1 MLIYAYQ
8 TNVMCS
14 QGKNMKEQ
22 MTSKE
27 RFTAA
32 LEMKEV
38 DRVPYGYLWFGA
50 GNVILKKM
58 NTTMG
63 KAYYSAEG
71 IAEAQIL
78 AQKTYHHDNVM
89 SPWGCILVEAEALG
103 TKIKIK
109 ENDYATVEE
118 FAIKSVNEHD
128 KIDPEDILS
137 SPRVKTIAESIRIM
151 NEKIGDNVF
160 VGAMVQSPML
170 LASQLME
177 VSDLCVEVMME
188 PDGTRSL
195 LEKLTKAS
203 IMFADILIDSGAHG
217 IFVENGANA
226 GDLFGPDIS
235 EELIF
240 GATKQ
245 LVEHIKSRGVYV
257 ISQNYAEYPFIDLE
271 FKLKPD
277 ALSFAKG
284 DLTEMQKG
292 NICLIGNMDQNVFI
306 QGSRDEIEKEVKRC
320 MEQAPEKGFILST
333 GGEISLETSE
343 ENMEHMWDIVS
354 SYTGK

>member
-1 MLIYAYQ
+1 
-8 TNVMCS
+8 
-14 QGKNMKEQ
+14 

-27 RFTAA
+27 RFIAA

-50 GNVILKKM
+50 GNAILKKL

-63 KAYYSAEG
+63 EAYYSAEG

-78 AQKTYHHDNVM
+78 AQETYHHDNVM

-103 TKIKIK
+103 TKLKIK

-118 FAIKSVNEHD
+118 FPLKSVNEHD
-128 KIDPEDILS
+128 KINPEDILS

-151 NEKIGDNVF
+151 NEIIGDTVF

-177 VSDLCVEVMME
+177 VSDLCVEVMTE
-188 PDGTRSL
+188 PDGTHAL
-195 LEKLTKAS
+195 LEKLTKAA
-203 IMFADILIDSGAHG
+203 IMYADILIDSGAHG

-235 EELIF
+235 EEFIF
-240 GATKQ
+240 GTTKQ
-245 LVEHIKSRGVYV
+245 VVDHIKSRGLYV
-257 ISQNYAEYPFIDLE
+257 ISQNYAEYPFTDLE

-284 DLTEMQKG
+284 DLAELKKE
-292 NICLIGNMDQNVFI
+292 NVCLMGNMDQNVFI
-306 QGSRDEIEKEVKRC
+306 QGSRAEIEQEVKRC
-320 MEQAPEKGFILST
+320 MDSAPEKGFILST
-333 GGEISLETSE
+333 GGEISLDTST
-343 ENMEHMWDIVS
+343 ENMGHMWDIVR
-354 SYTGK
+354 SYAGK